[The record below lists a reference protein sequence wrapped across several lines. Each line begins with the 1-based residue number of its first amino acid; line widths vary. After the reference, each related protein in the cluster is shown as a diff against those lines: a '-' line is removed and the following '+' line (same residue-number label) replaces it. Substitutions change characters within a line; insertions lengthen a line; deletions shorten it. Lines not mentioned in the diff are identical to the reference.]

1 MVPLGAVLI
10 RRWQFWRPS
19 IVQPGLVLLL
29 VLVLLS
35 DGAVADEGEP
45 CECGNGAVK
54 LFGPG
59 GPHTALVP
67 TAHLFNIERN
77 DEPKIEICFGP
88 EETWRERARLCGAG
102 LFAAAEQQM
111 SGFLRVFGPAAA
123 TRAVDPITMH
133 ASVLVVPAG
142 NPLQIE
148 DLDDVIARPG
158 LRIVVNDGNFRD
170 SLTSGTALWEDV
182 VGRTGSVR
190 AVAAVRSKI
199 VAFAAGSGE
208 ARDMIL
214 SGEADVWFTWH
225 DWWVGNREAFHAV
238 PIGPERAI
246 ARDLTVV
253 PFLNTSY
260 LPPCEVESVIE
271 YIDFVR
277 DSTVANLEMELA
289 GWFKEDVF
297 ERTAAAIDAHAAN
310 RSSA

>member
-1 MVPLGAVLI
+1 MVAFGLHRFRPAVL
-10 RRWQFWRPS
+10 Q
-19 IVQPGLVLLL
+19 LCLALLL
-29 VLVLLS
+29 LGGDV
-35 DGAVADEGEP
+35 AVADEGEP
-45 CECGNGAVK
+45 CACGNGAVK

-88 EETWRERARLCGAG
+88 EVTWRERARECGAG

-111 SGFLRVFGPAAA
+111 AGFLRVFAPAAS
-123 TRAVDPITMH
+123 TRAVEPVTMH

-148 DLDDVIARPG
+148 DLTDVINRPG

-182 VGRTGSVR
+182 VGRFGRVG

-214 SGEADVWFTWH
+214 DGQADIWFTWH
-225 DWWVGNREAFHAV
+225 DWWVGNQEGFHAV
-238 PIGPERAI
+238 PISAEHAI
-246 ARDLTVV
+246 ARDLTIV

-277 DSTVANLEMELA
+277 DSTLANIEMELA

-297 ERTAAAIDAHAAN
+297 ERTASAVDAHVRN
-310 RSSA
+310 QS